1 MKSKQ
6 REKAPVTKPLLKQ
19 LTDQHRTNSRDPK
32 QNPTIEVDLLE
43 PAELDQD
50 PGAGYNPDHTFPQT

>member
-1 MKSKQ
+1 MKSKR

-19 LTDQHRTNSRDPK
+19 LTDQHRTNSKDPK
-32 QNPTIEVDLLE
+32 QNPTIEVDPLE